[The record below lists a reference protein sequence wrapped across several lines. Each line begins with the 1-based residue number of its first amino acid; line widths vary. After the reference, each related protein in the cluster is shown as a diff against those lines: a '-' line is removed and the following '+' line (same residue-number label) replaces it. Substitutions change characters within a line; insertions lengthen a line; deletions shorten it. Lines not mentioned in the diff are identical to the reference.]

1 MAANG
6 DTSSWCAV
14 TGSIPQASVL
24 GSVLFNI
31 SIDDLVGG
39 IKCTL
44 SKLADS
50 TYLGGSV
57 DLLEVRRALQRDL
70 DR

>member
-39 IKCTL
+39 SSVC
-44 SKLADS
+44 SVS
-50 TYLGGSV
+50 TYLGGNV
-57 DLLEVRRALQRDL
+57 DLLEFRKALQRDL